1 MLVTYWQ
8 ESILHTR
15 TCLVV
20 RSRLNPMFYDRMTH
34 FEVLFLLSSSFFF
47 YKKITLERGRPIENC
62 LYLIQC
68 KKEMIYDCQLDSYPH
83 KTQWKGC
90 NQLQE
95 PYDLHKRLRGE
106 QNIKDAHNFFFI
118 TLNPKAMVTERQHT
132 TTGNNNYWTTCSWF
146 DTSTL

>member
-1 MLVTYWQ
+1 MWTYVGNILTRIDTSHTHLSGCSKSVKSHVLWQ
-8 ESILHTR
+8 NDSLWG
-15 TCLVV
+15 VV
-20 RSRLNPMFYDRMTH
+20 PSLF
-34 FEVLFLLSSSFFF
+34 VLLLFFI
-47 YKKITLERGRPIENC
+47 KKITLERVRPIENC

-106 QNIKDAHNFFFI
+106 QNIKDAHNFFFYNI
-118 TLNPKAMVTERQHT
+118 KP
-132 TTGNNNYWTTCSWF
+132 
-146 DTSTL
+146 